1 MPSKYTP
8 ELKARAIELVLH
20 AQGDPDTARGAVS
33 RIADELNISRETLR
47 IWVRTHKESGMSAP
61 TESVDLEAENRRLR
75 KELAE
80 SQRANEILKKAS
92 AFFAAELELPTQV
105 VVDFIDDN
113 RAHYGVE
120 PIIRVLSDTPARIAV
135 STYYAV
141 KSRPAS
147 ARSVRDDEVAAAL
160 HCIYADNYS
169 CYGARKLWAEINRE
183 GTFGHVA
190 RCTVERIMGRE
201 GLRGIRRRVKKP
213 ATRSADADECP
224 DDLVDRDFDVEFPNM
239 LWVADITYI
248 PTRAGWV
255 YAAFV
260 LDAATREFVGW
271 QVTNHLRASLAR
283 DALDMAL
290 SARLRAGQDVSG
302 LIHHSDRGVQ
312 YRSVAYGKSLADSK
326 VVASVG
332 SKGDSYDNAMAE
344 ALNSVFKAE
353 LIDRRT
359 WPALTDVIVETSK
372 WVGWYNTRRLHSA
385 VGYVPPVQAHRQLL
399 DKQAV
404 AA

>member
-33 RIADELNISRETLR
+33 RVADELNISRETLR

-92 AFFAAELELPTQV
+92 AFFAA
-105 VVDFIDDN
+105 DA
-113 RAHYGVE
+113 RATHTSSRRLHRRQPCSLRGLA

-224 DDLVDRDFDVEFPNM
+224 DDLVDRDFTAARPNM
-239 LWVADITYI
+239 LWVGRHHLH
-248 PTRAGWV
+248 PHAG
-255 YAAFV
+255 
-260 LDAATREFVGW
+260 R
-271 QVTNHLRASLAR
+271 
-283 DALDMAL
+283 M
-290 SARLRAGQDVSG
+290 
-302 LIHHSDRGVQ
+302 GV
-312 YRSVAYGKSLADSK
+312 
-326 VVASVG
+326 
-332 SKGDSYDNAMAE
+332 
-344 ALNSVFKAE
+344 
-353 LIDRRT
+353 RRVR
-359 WPALTDVIVETSK
+359 P
-372 WVGWYNTRRLHSA
+372 GRRH
-385 VGYVPPVQAHRQLL
+385 P
-399 DKQAV
+399 
-404 AA
+404 